1 MNNITITYKNKE
13 YPIRFTNYD
22 KLQMLRVGVSV
33 MDFIMPK
40 ENEPLTRFLNALSFV
55 VKCEEDFDWDNE
67 DDVIKFLNDFEDI
80 YTVSGKILLSLKRD
94 GLIQL
99 PDNVSEELGILDNS
113 NGDKSKNEQ
122 TPQVEEKSKK
132 RQKKRS

>member
-1 MNNITITYKNKE
+1 
-13 YPIRFTNYD
+13 
-22 KLQMLRVGVSV
+22 

-99 PDNVSEELGILDNS
+99 PDSISEELGILDNS

-122 TPQVEEKSKK
+122 TPRTEEKSKK
-132 RQKKRS
+132 RQKKHS